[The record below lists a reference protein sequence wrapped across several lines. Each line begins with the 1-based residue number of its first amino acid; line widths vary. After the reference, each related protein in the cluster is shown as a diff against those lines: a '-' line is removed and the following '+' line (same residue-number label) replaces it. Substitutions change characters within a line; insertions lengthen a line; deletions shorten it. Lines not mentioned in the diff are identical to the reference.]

1 MRIWKFG
8 DNINTDYITP
18 GRYNLTTDEKRLAKI
33 VFKEYRPEFA
43 EKVRPGDIIVAGK
56 NFGCGSSRETAAL
69 ALKAAGIKLIIAKS
83 FSRIFFRNAVN
94 IGLPVIICEE
104 ADKIEE
110 KDVLEIDFRKG
121 LIRIVNKNIIL
132 KCSSLPD
139 FILNIIN
146 EGGLINYIK
155 KHGGFKI

>member
-69 ALKAAGIKLIIAKS
+69 ALKAAGIKLIIANLS
-83 FSRIFFRNAVN
+83 QEYFL
-94 IGLPVIICEE
+94 GTL
-104 ADKIEE
+104 
-110 KDVLEIDFRKG
+110 
-121 LIRIVNKNIIL
+121 
-132 KCSSLPD
+132 
-139 FILNIIN
+139 
-146 EGGLINYIK
+146 
-155 KHGGFKI
+155 

>member
-94 IGLPVIICEE
+94 IGLPVIICAE

-110 KDVLEIDFRKG
+110 EDVLKVDFKRG

-132 KCSSLPD
+132 RCSSLPD
-139 FILNIIN
+139 FILNIIS
-146 EGGLINYIK
+146 EGGLINYIR
-155 KHGGFKI
+155 KHGDFKI